1 MVLIMSLVGLGYKHV
16 QIRAKLREY
25 KVTQNGQ
32 NFDNPLFTGQHTSAE
47 RYGSIYQSGNWFEI
61 QIELFG
67 NDLLMYNHWKCSTY
81 IVYFLYF
88 FCIYSSS
95 GARF

>member
-1 MVLIMSLVGLGYKHV
+1 MSLVGLGYKHV

-47 RYGSIYQSGNWFEI
+47 RYGSLYQSGN
-61 QIELFG
+61 
-67 NDLLMYNHWKCSTY
+67 
-81 IVYFLYF
+81 
-88 FCIYSSS
+88 
-95 GARF
+95 